1 MRIKKSGKSCYEI
14 EFQTIQNI
22 DVKKR
27 DSVVFFCQNSR
38 KKTDSNGIS
47 ESKAKRF
54 FFSEKGFKKAPN
66 GKQLYNRT
74 FEKSFATAERLLLLQ
89 EFMFRGQNVLDI
101 FVDIIALPCSALLCS
116 ALLQT
121 TLTFNNRFKNMKLC
135 TKGLQ

>member
-1 MRIKKSGKSCYEI
+1 MYKKEI
-14 EFQTIQNI
+14 QLPFLAKTAE
-22 DVKKR
+22 
-27 DSVVFFCQNSR
+27 

-66 GKQLYNRT
+66 GKQLCNRT

-101 FVDIIALPCSALLCS
+101 FVDIIALLCS
-116 ALLQT
+116 
-121 TLTFNNRFKNMKLC
+121 KLH
-135 TKGLQ
+135 

>member
-1 MRIKKSGKSCYEI
+1 MRIKKSGKSCYKI

-27 DSVVFFCQNSR
+27 DSVEFFCQNSR
-38 KKTDSNGIS
+38 LKWNKWKQS
-47 ESKAKRF
+47 EEI